1 MQEKFKEISPQKTP
15 KNSLQTS
22 EKSEKPHKPLQ
33 ALTFPLSENQ
43 IFRKFSDIFRSD
55 FAKIYQNFRQ
65 TNSSQRQLTQ
75 ASVWRKFNME
85 AGFDWLEKKSK
96 KVLDISISINF
107 WFAVKKL
114 HQIKNENKL

>member
-1 MQEKFKEISPQKTP
+1 LRLDCKNNDAPPFYLATTEIHQKTI
-15 KNSLQTS
+15 QTS

-33 ALTFPLSENQ
+33 ALTFPFSENQ

-75 ASVWRKFNME
+75 ASV
-85 AGFDWLEKKSK
+85 
-96 KVLDISISINF
+96 
-107 WFAVKKL
+107 
-114 HQIKNENKL
+114 